1 MRILF
6 WKQLNQ
12 RLEVILNLLSPL
24 QGVSTNSM
32 VSGPRQGGLFL
43 GGRPQRSGLVITRLV
58 LALLQGR
65 AHGPPGEATKGTL
78 VVVLR

>member
-32 VSGPRQGGLFL
+32 VSGPRQGGLFF
-43 GGRPQRSGLVITRLV
+43 GGSTTKVGVGNNAAGFT
-58 LALLQGR
+58 LLQGR